1 MWSWIHSLWMAL
13 ALADLDKA
21 IAATDSLWQQ
31 EDLQAERKHR
41 VFMRK
46 ALIIFFAIQGFQI
59 GIVVEAVL
67 RLD

>member
-1 MWSWIHSLWMAL
+1 MWSWIRLLRGAL

-21 IAATDSLWQQ
+21 IAATDSPWQK
-31 EDLQAERKHR
+31 EDLRAERKHR

-46 ALIIFFAIQGFQI
+46 AVIIFCAIQGFQI

-67 RLD
+67 RLN